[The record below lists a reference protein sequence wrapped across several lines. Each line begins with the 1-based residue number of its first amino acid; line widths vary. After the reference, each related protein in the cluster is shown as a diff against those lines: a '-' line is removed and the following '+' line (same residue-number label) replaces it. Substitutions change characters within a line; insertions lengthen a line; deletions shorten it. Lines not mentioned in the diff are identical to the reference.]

1 VFKLITRRL
10 FTAVPTLLAI
20 VILSFLLMRFAPGGP
35 FDGERPLAPET
46 RAALETAYGLDLP
59 IWQQIWLY
67 LSRIVQGDFGPSLVY
82 RDFTVTELIAQSLPI
97 SLLLGGWALLLASA
111 LGISAGLIAAVRT
124 GRWQDQALM
133 LTATL
138 LTALPTFVTGP
149 LLAMIFGLWLGWLP
163 VSGQGDGIAWLVLPV
178 IALALPVAGAVAKLA
193 RAGLAEILEQDHIR
207 AARARGLS
215 PMTVLRRHALRPALV
230 PVASYLGPAAASL
243 LTGAVVIETVFGL
256 PGLGR
261 YFVQGALNRD
271 YPLVLGVVTLYAAL
285 IILFNLFADLIYGWL
300 DPRMREG

>member
-1 VFKLITRRL
+1 
-10 FTAVPTLLAI
+10 
-20 VILSFLLMRFAPGGP
+20 
-35 FDGERPLAPET
+35 
-46 RAALETAYGLDLP
+46 
-59 IWQQIWLY
+59 LY

-97 SLLLGGWALLLASA
+97 SLLLGGLALLLASV
-111 LGISAGLIAAVRT
+111 LGIAAGLIAAVKA
-124 GRWQDQALM
+124 GRWADQTLM
-133 LTATL
+133 LGATL

-149 LLAMIFGLWLGWLP
+149 LLALIFGLWLGWLP

-193 RAGLAEILEQDHIR
+193 RAGLAEILGQDHIR
-207 AARARGLS
+207 AARGRGLS
-215 PMTVLRRHALRPALV
+215 PITVLSRHALRPALV
-230 PVASYLGPAAASL
+230 PVVSYLGPAAASL